1 MSTKLH
7 LAVDGQG
14 RPLPIA
20 LSAGQ
25 RHEYTRFAPLVQGL
39 PWHPDRIV
47 GDKGCSYTTV
57 RAWLDE
63 HGIAHRIPTR
73 SDQAAIPD
81 FDRAGYRRRN
91 IVERCIGRLKQ
102 WRAIATRF
110 DKRSRN
116 YRAQFVLAAIMI
128 WLPTLPTHPSDT
140 PSDRGRSVSAAT

>member
-1 MSTKLH
+1 MSTKVH

-14 RPLPIA
+14 RPLSIT

-25 RHEYTRFAPLVQGL
+25 RHECTRVEQLLVEL
-39 PWHPDRIV
+39 PWPAERVV
-47 GDKGCSYTTV
+47 GDKGYSYTTV
-57 RAWLDE
+57 RAWLDA
-63 HGIAHRIPTR
+63 HGIAHTIPTR
-73 SDQAAIPD
+73 ADQPADPH

-116 YRAQFVLAAIMI
+116 YRTQLVLASIMI

-140 PSDRGRSVSAAT
+140 P

>member
-1 MSTKLH
+1 VSTKLH

-14 RPLPIA
+14 RPLSIA

-25 RHEYTRFAPLVQGL
+25 RHECTRVAPLIEGL
-39 PWHPDRIV
+39 PWDPDRIV
-47 GDKGCSYTTV
+47 GDKGYSYTTV

-63 HGIAHRIPTR
+63 RAIAHTIPTR
-73 SDQAAIPD
+73 SDQPPIPD

-116 YRAQFVLAAIMI
+116 YRAQLVLASIMI

-140 PSDRGRSVSAAT
+140 P